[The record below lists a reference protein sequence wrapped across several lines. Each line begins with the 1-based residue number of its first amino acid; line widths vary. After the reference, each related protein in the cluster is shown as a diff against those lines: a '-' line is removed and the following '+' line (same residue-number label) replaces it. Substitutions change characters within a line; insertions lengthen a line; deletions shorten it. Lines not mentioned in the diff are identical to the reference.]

1 MKKQLP
7 IIGHFEIPANL
18 FFWTKSNLKRLY
30 FSQQR

>member
-18 FFWTKSNLKRLY
+18 FVLDKVKSKEAI
-30 FSQQR
+30 F